1 MLKKFLD
8 TNALL
13 TDCSDLT
20 GVIISSKSIDE
31 LENIKCSTN
40 KDTDI
45 KYKAR
50 LAVRAIKEQKP
61 EIIVVQQIDYDK
73 LNALNLEVTNDNLII
88 ATAFRYTMMNV
99 DTDLVFITNDILCGL
114 IAQSYFGLT
123 VRNICEKSSADYKG
137 YIDYH
142 FSTDEEIANFY
153 SNMQNNTLGL
163 MTNQYAILYNPNGD
177 IIDKIKWDGT
187 CNKTISY
194 KPISNDFVGKV
205 KPRNTQQELCF
216 DMLQDNKSTIK
227 VIRGNFGTGKDYLMV
242 THAIQLIKQNKYDK
256 LIWVRNNVEVKDTN
270 PIGFLPNDIKSKL
283 LPFAM
288 PLADHL
294 GGESG
299 LEMFINQSKIEIQHL
314 GFIRGRNITN
324 SIIYCSESENMTKEH
339 IQLLIGRVA
348 EGSALWINGDN
359 KQIDDKVFE
368 KNNGLSILVD
378 KLKGNS
384 KFATVMLQ
392 KTERSETAALAD
404 LLD

>member
-1 MLKKFLD
+1 MTRRFFD
-8 TNALL
+8 TNAVI
-13 TDCSDLT
+13 TDCSDLSN
-20 GVIISSKSIDE
+20 VVLSSKVLEE
-31 LENIKCSTN
+31 LENIKSSVH
-40 KDTDI
+40 KDADI

-50 LAVRAIKEQKP
+50 LAVRAIKEQNP
-61 EIIVVQQIDYDK
+61 EIVVVTQEDYDVLVEK
-73 LNALNLEVTNDNLII
+73 HLEVTNDNLII
-88 ATAFRYTMMNV
+88 ASAWRYGQKNPISFV
-99 DTDLVFITNDILCGL
+99 TNDVLCEL
-114 IAQSYFGLT
+114 IARNYFSLNT
-123 VRNICEKSSADYKG
+123 RNICEKYIDDYRG

-142 FSTDEEIANFY
+142 FSTDEEMADFY
-153 SNMQNNTLGL
+153 GNMSNNSLGL
-163 MTNQYAILYNPNGD
+163 LINQYAILYNPNGEM
-177 IIDKIKWDGT
+177 IDKVKWDGN
-187 CNKTISY
+187 CNKSISF

-205 KPRNTQQELCF
+205 KPRNIHQELCF

-242 THAIQLIKQNKYDK
+242 THAIQLIKQGKYDK

-270 PIGFLPNDIKSKL
+270 PIGFLPNDMKSKL

-288 PLADHL
+288 PLSDHL

-299 LEMFINQSKIEIQHL
+299 LEMFINQGKIEIQHL
-314 GFIRGRNITN
+314 GFIRGRNITR

-348 EGSALWINGDN
+348 EESALWINGDN

-368 KNNGLSILVD
+368 KNNGLSALVN
-378 KLKGNS
+378 KLKGNA
-384 KFATVMLQ
+384 KFATVTLQ

>member
-1 MLKKFLD
+1 MFRKFLD
-8 TNALL
+8 TNAIL
-13 TDCSDLT
+13 TDCTDISNVL
-20 GVIISSKSIDE
+20 ISSKTLDE
-31 LENIKCSTN
+31 LENIKSSSH
-40 KDTDI
+40 KDNDI

-50 LAVRAIKEQKP
+50 VAVRAIREQKP
-61 EIIVVQQIDYDK
+61 EIVVVQKSDYDK
-73 LNALNLEVTNDNLII
+73 IEELGLEITNDNLII
-88 ATAFRYTMMNV
+88 ASAWRYSQENSI
-99 DTDLVFITNDILCGL
+99 VFVTNDVLCSL
-114 IAQSYFGLT
+114 IAEKYFGLN
-123 VRNICEKSSADYKG
+123 VISLCEKSSDDYKG

-142 FSTDEEIANFY
+142 FSTDEEIAEFY
-153 SNMQNNTLGL
+153 SNIQNNTLGL
-163 MTNQYAILYNPNGD
+163 MINQYAILYNPNGE
-177 IIDKIKWDGT
+177 IIDKVKWDGV

-205 KPRNTQQELCF
+205 KPRNIQQELCF

-256 LIWVRNNVEVKDTN
+256 LIWIRNNVEVKDTN
-270 PIGFLPNDIKSKL
+270 PIGFLPNDMKSKL

-299 LEMFINQSKIEIQHL
+299 LEMFINQGKIEIQHL
-314 GFIRGRNITN
+314 GFIRGRNIAN

-348 EGSALWINGDN
+348 DGSTLWINGDN

-368 KNNGLSILVD
+368 RNNGLSILVD
-378 KLKGNS
+378 KLKGNQ
-384 KFATVMLQ
+384 KFATVTLQ

-404 LLD
+404 MLD

>member
-1 MLKKFLD
+1 MAKRFLD
-8 TNALL
+8 TNAIL
-13 TDCSDLT
+13 TDCTDISN
-20 GVIISSKSIDE
+20 VVISSKILEE
-31 LENIKCSTN
+31 LENIKSSSH
-40 KDTDI
+40 KDNDI

-50 LAVRAIKEQKP
+50 VAVRAIREQKP
-61 EIIVVQQIDYDK
+61 EIVVVQKSDYDK
-73 LNALNLEVTNDNLII
+73 VEELGLEITNDNLII
-88 ATAFRYTMMNV
+88 ASAWRYSRENSI
-99 DTDLVFITNDILCGL
+99 VFVTNDILCGL
-114 IAQSYFGLT
+114 IAEKYFGLN
-123 VRNICEKSSADYKG
+123 VISVCEKQSDDYKG

-142 FSTDEEIANFY
+142 FSTDEEIAEFY

-163 MTNQYAILYNPNGD
+163 MINQYAILYNPNGE
-177 IIDKIKWDGT
+177 IIDKVKWDGI

-205 KPRNTQQELCF
+205 KPRNIQQELCF

-227 VIRGNFGTGKDYLMV
+227 VIRGCFGSGKDYLMV

-256 LIWVRNNVEVKDTN
+256 LIWIRNNVEVKDTN
-270 PIGFLPNDIKSKL
+270 PIGFLPNDMKSKL

-299 LEMFINQSKIEIQHL
+299 LEMFINQGKIEIQHL
-314 GFIRGRNITN
+314 GFIRGRNIAN

-348 EGSALWINGDN
+348 DGSTLWINGDN

-368 KNNGLSILVD
+368 RNNGLSILVD
-378 KLKGNS
+378 KLKGNQ
-384 KFATVMLQ
+384 KFATVTLQ

-404 LLD
+404 ILD

>member
-1 MLKKFLD
+1 MARRLFD
-8 TNALL
+8 TNAILADC
-13 TDCSDLT
+13 TDISNVL
-20 GVIISSKSIDE
+20 ISSKTLDE
-31 LENIKCSTN
+31 LENIKTSSH
-40 KDTDI
+40 KDNDI

-50 LAVRAIKEQKP
+50 VAVRAIREQKP
-61 EIIVVQQIDYDK
+61 EIVVVQKSDYDK
-73 LNALNLEVTNDNLII
+73 IEELGLEITNDNLII
-88 ATAFRYTMMNV
+88 ASAWRYSQENPI
-99 DTDLVFITNDILCGL
+99 VFLTHDILCSL
-114 IAQSYFGLT
+114 IAEKYFGLN
-123 VRNICEKSSADYKG
+123 VINICEKSSDDYKG

-142 FSTDEEIANFY
+142 FSTDEEIAEFY
-153 SNMQNNTLGL
+153 SNTQNNTLGL
-163 MTNQYAILYNPNGD
+163 MINQYAILYNPNGE
-177 IIDKIKWDGT
+177 IIDKVKWDGI

-205 KPRNTQQELCF
+205 KPRNIQQELCF

-256 LIWVRNNVEVKDTN
+256 LIWIRNNVEVKDTN
-270 PIGFLPNDIKSKL
+270 PIGFLPNDMKSKL

-299 LEMFINQSKIEIQHL
+299 LEMFINQGKIEIQHL
-314 GFIRGRNITN
+314 GFIRGRNIAN

-348 EGSALWINGDN
+348 DGSTLWINGDN

-368 KNNGLSILVD
+368 RNNGLSILVD
-378 KLKGNS
+378 KLKGNQ
-384 KFATVMLQ
+384 KFATVTLQ

-404 LLD
+404 MLD

>member
-1 MLKKFLD
+1 MAKRLFD
-8 TNALL
+8 TNAIL
-13 TDCSDLT
+13 TDCTDISN
-20 GVIISSKSIDE
+20 VVISSKTLEE
-31 LENIKCSTN
+31 LENIKTSSH
-40 KDTDI
+40 KDNDI

-50 LAVRAIKEQKP
+50 VAVRAIREQKP
-61 EIIVVQQIDYDK
+61 EIVVVQKSDYDK
-73 LNALNLEVTNDNLII
+73 IEELGLEITNDNLII
-88 ATAFRYTMMNV
+88 ASAWRYSQENPI
-99 DTDLVFITNDILCGL
+99 VFVTNDILCSL
-114 IAQSYFGLT
+114 IAEKYFGLN
-123 VRNICEKSSADYKG
+123 VISICEKSSDDYKG
-137 YIDYH
+137 YVDYH
-142 FSTDEEIANFY
+142 FSTDEEIAEFY

-163 MTNQYAILYNPNGD
+163 MINQYAILYNPNGE
-177 IIDKIKWDGT
+177 IIDKVKWDGI

-205 KPRNTQQELCF
+205 KPRNIQQELCF

-270 PIGFLPNDIKSKL
+270 PIGFLPNDMKSKL
-283 LPFAM
+283 LPFVM

-299 LEMFINQSKIEIQHL
+299 LEMFINQGKIEIQHL

-348 EGSALWINGDN
+348 EGSTLWINGDN
-359 KQIDDKVFE
+359 KQVDDKVFE
-368 KNNGLSILVD
+368 RNNGLSILVD
-378 KLKGNS
+378 KLKGNQ
-384 KFATVMLQ
+384 KFATVTLQ

-404 LLD
+404 ILD

>member
-1 MLKKFLD
+1 MAIRFYD
-8 TNALL
+8 TNAIL
-13 TDCSDLT
+13 TDCTDISNVL
-20 GVIISSKSIDE
+20 ISSKTLEE
-31 LENIKCSTN
+31 LENIKSSSH
-40 KDTDI
+40 KDNDI

-50 LAVRAIKEQKP
+50 VAVRAIREQKP
-61 EIIVVQQIDYDK
+61 EIVVVQKSDYDK
-73 LNALNLEVTNDNLII
+73 IEELGLEITNDNLII
-88 ATAFRYTMMNV
+88 ASAWRYSQENSI
-99 DTDLVFITNDILCGL
+99 VFVTQDILCGL
-114 IAQSYFGLT
+114 TAEKYFGLN
-123 VRNICEKSSADYKG
+123 VISICEKSSDDYKG

-142 FSTDEEIANFY
+142 FSTDEEMAEFY
-153 SNMQNNTLGL
+153 SNTQNNVLGL
-163 MTNQYAILYNPNGD
+163 MINQYAILYNPNGE
-177 IIDKIKWDGT
+177 IIDKVKWDGV

-205 KPRNTQQELCF
+205 KPRNIQQELCF

-256 LIWVRNNVEVKDTN
+256 LIWIRNNVEVKDTN
-270 PIGFLPNDIKSKL
+270 PIGFLPNDMKSKL

-299 LEMFINQSKIEIQHL
+299 LEMFINQGKIEIQHL

-348 EGSALWINGDN
+348 EGSTLWINGDN

-368 KNNGLSILVD
+368 RNNGLSILVD
-378 KLKGNS
+378 KLKGNQ
-384 KFATVMLQ
+384 KFATVTLQ

-404 LLD
+404 ILD

>member
-1 MLKKFLD
+1 MAKKFYD
-8 TNALL
+8 TNAILI
-13 TDCSDLT
+13 DCSDLT
-20 GVIISSKSIDE
+20 DVVLSSKTIEE
-31 LENIKCSTN
+31 LENIKVSAN
-40 KDTDI
+40 KDSEV

-50 LAVRAIKEQKP
+50 QAVKAIKDQNP
-61 EIIVVQQIDYDK
+61 EIIIVDKTDYEKIEDIR
-73 LNALNLEVTNDNLII
+73 LETSNDNLII
-88 ATAFRYTMMNV
+88 ASAYRYSATNRI
-99 DTDLVFITNDILCGL
+99 VFVTNDVLCGL
-114 IAQSYFGLT
+114 IAEKFFGLN
-123 VRNICEKSSADYKG
+123 VRNLCEKSIDEYKG
-137 YIDYH
+137 YVDYH
-142 FSTDEEIANFY
+142 FSTDEEIADFY

-163 MTNQYAILYNPNGD
+163 LVNQYAILYNPVGE
-177 IIDKIKWDGT
+177 IIDKIKWDGA
-187 CNKTISY
+187 CNKTVSY

-205 KPRNTQQELCF
+205 KPRNVQQELCF

-227 VIRGNFGTGKDYLMV
+227 VIRGNFGTGKDFLMV

-270 PIGFLPNDIKSKL
+270 PIGFLPNDMKSKL
-283 LPFAM
+283 LPFVM

-299 LEMFINQSKIEIQHL
+299 LEMFINQGKIEIQHL

-348 EGSALWINGDN
+348 EGSTLWINGDN

-368 KNNGLSILVD
+368 RNNGLSILVD
-378 KLKGNS
+378 KLKGNQ
-384 KFATVMLQ
+384 KFATVTLQ

-404 LLD
+404 ILD

>member
-1 MLKKFLD
+1 MAKRFLD
-8 TNALL
+8 TNAIL
-13 TDCSDLT
+13 TDCTDISNVL
-20 GVIISSKSIDE
+20 ISSKTLDE
-31 LENIKCSTN
+31 LENIKSSSH
-40 KDTDI
+40 KDNDI
-45 KYKAR
+45 KCKAR
-50 LAVRAIKEQKP
+50 VAVRAIREQKP
-61 EIIVVQQIDYDK
+61 EIVVVQKSDYDK
-73 LNALNLEVTNDNLII
+73 IEELGLEITNDNLII
-88 ATAFRYTMMNV
+88 ASAWRYSQENSIAFV
-99 DTDLVFITNDILCGL
+99 TNDILCSL
-114 IAQSYFGLT
+114 IAEKYFGLN
-123 VRNICEKSSADYKG
+123 VISICEKSSDDYKG

-142 FSTDEEIANFY
+142 FSTDEEIAEFY
-153 SNMQNNTLGL
+153 SNIQNNTLGL
-163 MTNQYAILYNPNGD
+163 MINQYAILYNPNGE
-177 IIDKIKWDGT
+177 IIDKVKWDGT

-205 KPRNTQQELCF
+205 KPRNIQQELCF

-227 VIRGNFGTGKDYLMV
+227 VIRGCFGSGKDYLMV

-270 PIGFLPNDIKSKL
+270 PIGFLPNDMKSKL

-299 LEMFINQSKIEIQHL
+299 LEMFINQGKIEIQHL

-348 EGSALWINGDN
+348 EGSTLWINGDN
-359 KQIDDKVFE
+359 KQVDDKVFE
-368 KNNGLSILVD
+368 RNNGLSILVD
-378 KLKGNS
+378 KLKGNQ
-384 KFATVMLQ
+384 KFATVTLQ

-404 LLD
+404 ILD

>member
-1 MLKKFLD
+1 MFRKFLD
-8 TNALL
+8 TNAIL
-13 TDCSDLT
+13 TDCSDLSDA
-20 GVIISSKSIDE
+20 ILSSKTLEE
-31 LENIKCSTN
+31 LENIKSSSR
-40 KDTDI
+40 KDNDI

-50 LAVRAIKEQKP
+50 VAVRAIREQKP
-61 EIIVVQQIDYDK
+61 EIIVVQKSDYDK
-73 LNALNLEVTNDNLII
+73 VEELGLEITNDNLII
-88 ATAFRYTMMNV
+88 ASAWRYSQENPI
-99 DTDLVFITNDILCGL
+99 VFLTNDILCGL
-114 IAQSYFGLT
+114 IAEKYFGLN
-123 VRNICEKSSADYKG
+123 VRSICEKSPDDYKG
-137 YIDYH
+137 YINYH
-142 FSTDEEIANFY
+142 FSTDEEIADFY
-153 SNMQNNTLGL
+153 SNIQNNTLGL
-163 MTNQYAILYNPNGD
+163 MINQYAILYNPNGE
-177 IIDKIKWDGT
+177 IIDKVKWDGT

-205 KPRNTQQELCF
+205 KPRNVQQELCF

-270 PIGFLPNDIKSKL
+270 PIGFLPNDMKSKL
-283 LPFAM
+283 LPFVM

-299 LEMFINQSKIEIQHL
+299 LEMFINQGKIEIQHL

-348 EGSALWINGDN
+348 DGSTLWINGDN

-368 KNNGLSILVD
+368 RNNGLSILVD
-378 KLKGNS
+378 KLKGHQ
-384 KFATVMLQ
+384 KFATVTLQ

-404 LLD
+404 ILD

>member
-1 MLKKFLD
+1 MAKRLFD
-8 TNALL
+8 TNAIL
-13 TDCSDLT
+13 TDCTDISNVL
-20 GVIISSKSIDE
+20 ISSKTLDE
-31 LENIKCSTN
+31 LENIKSSSH
-40 KDTDI
+40 KDNDI

-50 LAVRAIKEQKP
+50 VAVRAIREQKP
-61 EIIVVQQIDYDK
+61 EIVVVQKSDYDK
-73 LNALNLEVTNDNLII
+73 IEELDLEVTNDNLII
-88 ATAFRYTMMNV
+88 ASAWRYSQENPI
-99 DTDLVFITNDILCGL
+99 VFVTNDIIAGL
-114 IAQSYFGLT
+114 IAEKYFGLN
-123 VRNICEKSSADYKG
+123 VISICEKSSDDYKG

-142 FSTDEEIANFY
+142 FSTDEEMAEFY
-153 SNMQNNTLGL
+153 SNTQNNVLGL
-163 MTNQYAILYNPNGD
+163 MINQYAILYNPNGE
-177 IIDKIKWDGT
+177 IIDKVKWDGV

-205 KPRNTQQELCF
+205 KPRNIQQELCF

-256 LIWVRNNVEVKDTN
+256 LIWIRNNVEVKDTN
-270 PIGFLPNDIKSKL
+270 PIGFLPNDMKSKL

-299 LEMFINQSKIEIQHL
+299 LEMFINQGKIEIQHL

-348 EGSALWINGDN
+348 DGSTLWINGDN

-368 KNNGLSILVD
+368 RNNGLSILVD
-378 KLKGNS
+378 KLKGNH
-384 KFATVMLQ
+384 KFATVTLQ

-404 LLD
+404 MLD

>member
-1 MLKKFLD
+1 MAKRFLD
-8 TNALL
+8 TNAIISDC
-13 TDCSDLT
+13 TDISNVL
-20 GVIISSKSIDE
+20 ISSKTLEE
-31 LENIKCSTN
+31 LENIKSSSH
-40 KDTDI
+40 KDNDI

-50 LAVRAIKEQKP
+50 VAVRAIREQKP
-61 EIIVVQQIDYDK
+61 EIVVVQKSDYDK
-73 LNALNLEVTNDNLII
+73 IEELGLEITNDNLII
-88 ATAFRYTMMNV
+88 ASAWRYSQENSI
-99 DTDLVFITNDILCGL
+99 VFVTQDILCGL
-114 IAQSYFGLT
+114 IAEKYFGLN
-123 VRNICEKSSADYKG
+123 VISVCEKSSDDYKG

-142 FSTDEEIANFY
+142 FSTDEEIAEFY

-163 MTNQYAILYNPNGD
+163 MINQYAILYNPNGE
-177 IIDKIKWDGT
+177 IIDKVKWDGI

-205 KPRNTQQELCF
+205 KPRNIQQELCF

-256 LIWVRNNVEVKDTN
+256 LIWIRNNVEVKDTN
-270 PIGFLPNDIKSKL
+270 PIGFLPNDMKSKL

-299 LEMFINQSKIEIQHL
+299 LEMFINQGKIEIQHL

-348 EGSALWINGDN
+348 DGSTLWINGDN

-368 KNNGLSILVD
+368 RNNGLSILVD
-378 KLKGNS
+378 KLKGNQ
-384 KFATVMLQ
+384 KFATVTLH

-404 LLD
+404 ILD

>member
-1 MLKKFLD
+1 MAKKFYD
-8 TNALL
+8 TNAILI
-13 TDCSDLT
+13 DCSDLT
-20 GVIISSKSIDE
+20 DVVLSSKTIEE
-31 LENIKCSTN
+31 LENIKVSAN
-40 KDTDI
+40 KDSEV

-50 LAVRAIKEQKP
+50 QAVKAIKDQNP
-61 EIIVVQQIDYDK
+61 EIIIVDKTDYEKIEDIR
-73 LNALNLEVTNDNLII
+73 LETSNDNLII
-88 ATAFRYTMMNV
+88 ASAYRYSATNRI
-99 DTDLVFITNDILCGL
+99 VFVTNDVLCGL
-114 IAQSYFGLT
+114 IAEKFFGLN
-123 VRNICEKSSADYKG
+123 VRNLCEKSIDEYKG
-137 YIDYH
+137 YVDYH
-142 FSTDEEIANFY
+142 FLTDEEIADFY

-163 MTNQYAILYNPNGD
+163 LVNQYAILYNSTGE
-177 IIDKIKWDGT
+177 IIDKVKWDGT
-187 CNKTISY
+187 CNKSISY

-205 KPRNTQQELCF
+205 KPRNAHQELCF

-227 VIRGNFGTGKDYLMV
+227 VIRGCFGSGKDYLMV

-270 PIGFLPNDIKSKL
+270 PIGFLPNDMKSKL

-299 LEMFINQSKIEIQHL
+299 LEMFINQGKIEIQHL

-348 EGSALWINGDN
+348 DGSTLWINGDN

-368 KNNGLSILVD
+368 RNNGLSILVD
-378 KLKGNS
+378 KLKGNQ
-384 KFATVMLQ
+384 KFATVTLQ

-404 LLD
+404 ILD

>member
-1 MLKKFLD
+1 MAKRFLD
-8 TNALL
+8 TNSIL
-13 TDCSDLT
+13 TDCTDISN
-20 GVIISSKSIDE
+20 VAISSKTLEE
-31 LENIKCSTN
+31 LENIKSSSH
-40 KDTDI
+40 KDNDI

-50 LAVRAIKEQKP
+50 VAVRAIREQKP
-61 EIIVVQQIDYDK
+61 EIVVVQKSDYDK
-73 LNALNLEVTNDNLII
+73 IEELGLEITNDNLII
-88 ATAFRYTMMNV
+88 ASAWRYSQENSI
-99 DTDLVFITNDILCGL
+99 LFLTNDILCGL
-114 IAQSYFGLT
+114 IAEKYFGLN
-123 VRNICEKSSADYKG
+123 VISICEKSSDDYKG
-137 YIDYH
+137 YVDYH
-142 FSTDEEIANFY
+142 FSTDEEIAEFY

-163 MTNQYAILYNPNGD
+163 MINQYAILYNPNGE
-177 IIDKIKWDGT
+177 IIDKVKWDGI

-205 KPRNTQQELCF
+205 KPRNIQQELCF

-256 LIWVRNNVEVKDTN
+256 LIWIRNNVEVKDTN
-270 PIGFLPNDIKSKL
+270 PIGFLPNDMKSKL

-299 LEMFINQSKIEIQHL
+299 LEMFINQGKIEIQHL

-348 EGSALWINGDN
+348 EGSTLWINGDN
-359 KQIDDKVFE
+359 KQVDDKVFE
-368 KNNGLSILVD
+368 RNNGLSILVD
-378 KLKGNS
+378 KLKGNQ
-384 KFATVMLQ
+384 KFATVTLQ

-404 LLD
+404 ILD

>member
-1 MLKKFLD
+1 MAKRFLD
-8 TNALL
+8 TNSILADC
-13 TDCSDLT
+13 TDISNI
-20 GVIISSKSIDE
+20 VISSKTIEE
-31 LENIKCSTN
+31 LENIKSSSH
-40 KDTDI
+40 KDNDI

-50 LAVRAIKEQKP
+50 VAVRAIREQKP
-61 EIIVVQQIDYDK
+61 EIVVVQKSDYDK
-73 LNALNLEVTNDNLII
+73 IEELGLEITNDNLII
-88 ATAFRYTMMNV
+88 ASAWRYSQENHI
-99 DTDLVFITNDILCGL
+99 VFVTQDVLCSL
-114 IAQSYFGLT
+114 IAEKYFGLN
-123 VRNICEKSSADYKG
+123 VISIREKLSDDYKG

-142 FSTDEEIANFY
+142 FSTDEEIAEFY

-163 MTNQYAILYNPNGD
+163 MINQYAILYNPNGE
-177 IIDKIKWDGT
+177 IIDKVKWDGA

-205 KPRNTQQELCF
+205 KPRNIQQELCF

-256 LIWVRNNVEVKDTN
+256 LIWIRNNVEVKDTN
-270 PIGFLPNDIKSKL
+270 PIGFLPNDMKSKL

-299 LEMFINQSKIEIQHL
+299 LEMFINQGKIEIQHL
-314 GFIRGRNITN
+314 GFIRGRNIAN

-348 EGSALWINGDN
+348 DGSTLWINGDN

-368 KNNGLSILVD
+368 RNNGLSILVD
-378 KLKGNS
+378 KLKGNQ
-384 KFATVMLQ
+384 KFATVTLQ

-404 LLD
+404 ILD

>member
-1 MLKKFLD
+1 MAKRFLD
-8 TNALL
+8 TNAIL
-13 TDCSDLT
+13 TDCTDISN
-20 GVIISSKSIDE
+20 VVISSKTLDE
-31 LENIKCSTN
+31 LENIKSSSH
-40 KDTDI
+40 KDNDI

-50 LAVRAIKEQKP
+50 VAVRAIREQKP
-61 EIIVVQQIDYDK
+61 EIVVVQKSDYDK
-73 LNALNLEVTNDNLII
+73 IEELGLEITNDNLII
-88 ATAFRYTMMNV
+88 ASAWRYSQENHI
-99 DTDLVFITNDILCGL
+99 VFVTQDVLCGL
-114 IAQSYFGLT
+114 IAEKYFGLN
-123 VRNICEKSSADYKG
+123 VISICEKSSDDYKG
-137 YIDYH
+137 YVDYH
-142 FSTDEEIANFY
+142 FSTDEEIAEFY

-163 MTNQYAILYNPNGD
+163 MINQYAILYSPNGE
-177 IIDKIKWDGT
+177 IIDKVKWDGT

-205 KPRNTQQELCF
+205 KPRNIQQELCF

-270 PIGFLPNDIKSKL
+270 PIGFLPNDMKSKL
-283 LPFAM
+283 LPFVM

-299 LEMFINQSKIEIQHL
+299 LEMFINQGKIEIQHL

-348 EGSALWINGDN
+348 DGSTLWINGDN

-368 KNNGLSILVD
+368 RNNGLSILVD
-378 KLKGNS
+378 KLKGNQ
-384 KFATVMLQ
+384 KFATVTLQ

-404 LLD
+404 ILD

>member
-1 MLKKFLD
+1 MAIRFYD
-8 TNALL
+8 TNAILADC
-13 TDCSDLT
+13 TDISN
-20 GVIISSKSIDE
+20 VIISSKTLEE
-31 LENIKCSTN
+31 LENIKTSSH
-40 KDTDI
+40 KDNDI

-50 LAVRAIKEQKP
+50 VAVRTIREQKP
-61 EIIVVQQIDYDK
+61 EIIVVQKSDYDK
-73 LNALNLEVTNDNLII
+73 IEELGLEITNDNLII
-88 ATAFRYTMMNV
+88 ASAWRYSQENSI
-99 DTDLVFITNDILCGL
+99 VFLTNDILCRL
-114 IAQSYFGLT
+114 IAEEYFKLN
-123 VRNICEKSSADYKG
+123 VISICEKSSDNYKG

-142 FSTDEEIANFY
+142 FSTDEEIAEFY
-153 SNMQNNTLGL
+153 RNMQKNSVGR
-163 MTNQYAILYNPNGD
+163 MINQYAILYNTNGE
-177 IIDKIKWDGT
+177 IIDKVKWDGT
-187 CNKTISY
+187 YNKTISY

-205 KPRNTQQELCF
+205 KPRNIQQELCF

-256 LIWVRNNVEVKDTN
+256 LIWIRNNVEVKDTN
-270 PIGFLPNDIKSKL
+270 PIGFLPNDMKSKL

-299 LEMFINQSKIEIQHL
+299 LEMFINQGKIEIQHL

-339 IQLLIGRVA
+339 MQLLIGRVA
-348 EGSALWINGDN
+348 DGSTLWINGDN

-368 KNNGLSILVD
+368 RNNGLSILVD
-378 KLKGNS
+378 KLKGNR
-384 KFATVMLQ
+384 KFATVALQ

-404 LLD
+404 ILD

>member
-1 MLKKFLD
+1 MAKKFYD
-8 TNALL
+8 TNAILI
-13 TDCSDLT
+13 DCSDLT
-20 GVIISSKSIDE
+20 DVVLSSKTIEE
-31 LENIKCSTN
+31 LENIKVSAN
-40 KDTDI
+40 KDSEV

-50 LAVRAIKEQKP
+50 QAVKAIKDQNP
-61 EIIVVQQIDYDK
+61 EIIIVDKTDYEKIEDIR
-73 LNALNLEVTNDNLII
+73 LETSNDNLII
-88 ATAFRYTMMNV
+88 ASAYRYSATNRI
-99 DTDLVFITNDILCGL
+99 VFVTNDVICGL
-114 IAQSYFGLT
+114 IAEKFFGLN
-123 VRNICEKSSADYKG
+123 VRNLCEKSIDEYKG
-137 YIDYH
+137 YVDYH
-142 FSTDEEIANFY
+142 FSTDEEIADFY

-163 MTNQYAILYNPNGD
+163 LVNQYAILYNPVGE
-177 IIDKIKWDGT
+177 IIDKIKWDGA
-187 CNKTISY
+187 CNKTVSY

-205 KPRNTQQELCF
+205 KPRNVQQELCF

-227 VIRGNFGTGKDYLMV
+227 VIRGNFGTGKDFLMV

-270 PIGFLPNDIKSKL
+270 PIGFLPNDMKSKL
-283 LPFAM
+283 LPFVM

-299 LEMFINQSKIEIQHL
+299 LEMFINQGKIEIQHL

-348 EGSALWINGDN
+348 EGSTLWINGDN
-359 KQIDDKVFE
+359 KQVDDKVFE
-368 KNNGLSILVD
+368 RNNGLSILVD

-404 LLD
+404 ILD

>member
-1 MLKKFLD
+1 MARRLFD
-8 TNALL
+8 TNAILADC
-13 TDCSDLT
+13 TDISNVL
-20 GVIISSKSIDE
+20 ISSKTLEE
-31 LENIKCSTN
+31 LENIKTSSH
-40 KDTDI
+40 KDNDI

-50 LAVRAIKEQKP
+50 VAVRAIREQKP
-61 EIIVVQQIDYDK
+61 EIVVVQKSDYDK
-73 LNALNLEVTNDNLII
+73 IEELGLEITNDNLII
-88 ATAFRYTMMNV
+88 ASAWRYSQENSI
-99 DTDLVFITNDILCGL
+99 VFVTQDILCSL
-114 IAQSYFGLT
+114 IAEKYFGLN
-123 VRNICEKSSADYKG
+123 VISVCEKQSDDYKG

-142 FSTDEEIANFY
+142 FSTDEEIAEFY
-153 SNMQNNTLGL
+153 SNMQNNALGL
-163 MTNQYAILYNPNGD
+163 MINQYAILYNPNGE
-177 IIDKIKWDGT
+177 IIDKVKWDGV

-205 KPRNTQQELCF
+205 KPRNIQQELCF

-270 PIGFLPNDIKSKL
+270 PIGFLPNDMKSKL
-283 LPFAM
+283 LPFVM

-299 LEMFINQSKIEIQHL
+299 LEMFINQGKIEIQHL

-348 EGSALWINGDN
+348 EGSTLWINGDN

-368 KNNGLSILVD
+368 RNNGLSILVD
-378 KLKGNS
+378 KLKGNQ
-384 KFATVMLQ
+384 KFATVTLQ

-404 LLD
+404 ILD

>member
-1 MLKKFLD
+1 MAKRLFD
-8 TNALL
+8 TNAILADC
-13 TDCSDLT
+13 TDISNIL
-20 GVIISSKSIDE
+20 ISSKTLDE
-31 LENIKCSTN
+31 LENIKTSSH
-40 KDTDI
+40 KDNDI

-50 LAVRAIKEQKP
+50 VAVRAIREQKP
-61 EIIVVQQIDYDK
+61 EIVVVQKSDYDK
-73 LNALNLEVTNDNLII
+73 IEELGLEITNDNLII
-88 ATAFRYTMMNV
+88 ASAWRYSQENHI
-99 DTDLVFITNDILCGL
+99 VFVTHDILCSL
-114 IAQSYFGLT
+114 IAEKYFGLN
-123 VRNICEKSSADYKG
+123 VISICEKSSDDYKG

-142 FSTDEEIANFY
+142 FSTDEEMAEFY

-163 MTNQYAILYNPNGD
+163 MINQYAILYNPNGE
-177 IIDKIKWDGT
+177 IIDKVKWDGV

-205 KPRNTQQELCF
+205 KPRNIQQELCF

-256 LIWVRNNVEVKDTN
+256 LIWIRNNVEVKDTN
-270 PIGFLPNDIKSKL
+270 PIGFLPNDMKSKL

-299 LEMFINQSKIEIQHL
+299 LEMFINQGKIEIQHL

-348 EGSALWINGDN
+348 DGSTLWINGDN

-368 KNNGLSILVD
+368 RNNGLSILVD
-378 KLKGNS
+378 KLKGNQ
-384 KFATVMLQ
+384 KFATVTLQ

-404 LLD
+404 ILD

>member
-1 MLKKFLD
+1 MAIRFYD
-8 TNALL
+8 TNAIL
-13 TDCSDLT
+13 TDCTDISNVL
-20 GVIISSKSIDE
+20 ISSKTLDE
-31 LENIKCSTN
+31 LENIKSSSH
-40 KDTDI
+40 KDNDI

-50 LAVRAIKEQKP
+50 VAVRAIKEQKP

-73 LNALNLEVTNDNLII
+73 LEELGLEINNDNLII
-88 ATAFRYTMMNV
+88 SSAFRYSSDYDKNV
-99 DTDLVFITNDILCGL
+99 VFVTNDILAGL
-114 IAQSYFGLT
+114 IAEKYFGLN
-123 VRNICEKSSADYKG
+123 VRSICEKQPDDYKG

-142 FSTDEEIANFY
+142 FSTDEEIAEFY
-153 SNMQNNTLGL
+153 GNMQNNTLGL
-163 MTNQYAILYNPNGD
+163 IINQYAILYNPAGE
-177 IIDKIKWDGT
+177 IIDKIKWDGA
-187 CNKTISY
+187 CNKAVSY

-205 KPRNTQQELCF
+205 KPRNVQQELCF

-227 VIRGNFGTGKDYLMV
+227 VIRGCFGSGKDYLMV

-270 PIGFLPNDIKSKL
+270 PIGFLPNDMKSKL
-283 LPFAM
+283 LPFVM

-299 LEMFINQSKIEIQHL
+299 LEMFINQGKIEIQHL

-348 EGSALWINGDN
+348 EGSTLWINGDN
-359 KQIDDKVFE
+359 KQVDDKVFE
-368 KNNGLSILVD
+368 RNNGLSILVD

-404 LLD
+404 ILD